1 MINKEEKWRKYMSKC
16 EECDADISIP
26 SDALEGEIVT
36 CPECG
41 ASFEL
46 TKGSD
51 GFDLKPAQT
60 VGEDWGQWVLT
71 LQFFTITS
79 VGKKKLY

>member
-1 MINKEEKWRKYMSKC
+1 MAKC
-16 EECDADISIP
+16 DECDADISIP

-46 TKGSD
+46 AKGTD

-60 VGEDWGQWVLT
+60 VGEDWGPVSYTHLT
-71 LQFFTITS
+71 LPTNRE
-79 VGKKKLY
+79 V

>member
-1 MINKEEKWRKYMSKC
+1 MTNKEGKVGKNMTKC
-16 EECDADISIP
+16 DECDANISIP

-46 TKGSD
+46 AKSAD

-60 VGEDWGQWVLT
+60 VGEDWGQ
-71 LQFFTITS
+71 
-79 VGKKKLY
+79 